1 MFVPK
6 HPSFGL
12 YVQGRD
18 VDSSPSS
25 VLSPCRLDYNEHSGV
40 NCAKLGGWRA
50 AQSLDVNP
58 FRQPRAMPV
67 YCMNLPQFSN
77 GFMYVFNEQDLE

>member
-1 MFVPK
+1 
-6 HPSFGL
+6 
-12 YVQGRD
+12 
-18 VDSSPSS
+18 